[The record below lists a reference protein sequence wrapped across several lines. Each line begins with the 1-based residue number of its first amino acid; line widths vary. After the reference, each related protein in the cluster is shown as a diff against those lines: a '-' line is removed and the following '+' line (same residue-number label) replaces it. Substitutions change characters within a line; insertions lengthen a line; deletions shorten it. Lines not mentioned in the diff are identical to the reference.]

1 MKFLNKVFLS
11 GVVNYRYLTLDIFWI
26 ILLDFCIY
34 IDTKSLFSIIKVF
47 RDFIF
52 ISHVLNLYKEQKKA
66 KSVRFVIFNK
76 LLLNAAAESATFLT
90 FKNKKKYNFRKNI
103 VHV

>member
-1 MKFLNKVFLS
+1 MATS
-11 GVVNYRYLTLDIFWI
+11 LDT
-26 ILLDFCIY
+26 Y
-34 IDTKSLFSIIKVF
+34 S
-47 RDFIF
+47 
-52 ISHVLNLYKEQKKA
+52 
-66 KSVRFVIFNK
+66 FVIFNK